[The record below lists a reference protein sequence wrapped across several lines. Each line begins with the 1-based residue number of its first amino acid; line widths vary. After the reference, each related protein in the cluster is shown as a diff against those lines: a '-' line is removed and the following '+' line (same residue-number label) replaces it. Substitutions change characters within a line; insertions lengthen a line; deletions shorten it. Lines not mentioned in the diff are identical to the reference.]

1 MLDEADEKNEG
12 RTEELSIW
20 IKDFVKQTRN
30 VLNLIKN
37 SISFNVIKC
46 LVFGIYLVYI
56 WYRESYYYYFF

>member
-20 IKDFVKQTRN
+20 IKDFVNQTRN

-37 SISFNVIKC
+37 SI
-46 LVFGIYLVYI
+46 
-56 WYRESYYYYFF
+56 